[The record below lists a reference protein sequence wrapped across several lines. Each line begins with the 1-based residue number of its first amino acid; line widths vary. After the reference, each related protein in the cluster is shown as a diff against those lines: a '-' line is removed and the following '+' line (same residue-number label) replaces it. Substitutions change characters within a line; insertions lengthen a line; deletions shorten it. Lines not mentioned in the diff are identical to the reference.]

1 MTDADVDGAH
11 IRTLLLTFF
20 YRNMPQLIGD
30 GNLFIAQ
37 PPLYKGSKGKSS
49 QWLYSETEKDAW
61 LAEKIYGKIKIVSSN
76 SSDKKIE
83 KGELGI
89 FSSNVKDYVDS
100 LMGLESLEIP
110 SGVIEKLI
118 TNPDYSNL
126 EFTSIKETNSTPD
139 KPQASFDDLLDEN
152 DNDEINSAPTIEEDS
167 IEVTHNIDGYELTKN
182 IYEHPT
188 VNRLRKIYKNIGEF
202 LKEENFDVYK
212 GADLISS
219 KISWKE
225 IPEILENNAENSGVS
240 IQRYKGLGEMNAD
253 QLWETT
259 MDPENRVLL
268 QVTSDD
274 ATAADDLF
282 RKLMGDDVEPRRRFI
297 QTNALEAKNIDIA

>member
-1 MTDADVDGAH
+1 M
-11 IRTLLLTFF
+11 
-20 YRNMPQLIGD
+20 
-30 GNLFIAQ
+30 
-37 PPLYKGSKGKSS
+37 
-49 QWLYSETEKDAW
+49 
-61 LAEKIYGKIKIVSSN
+61 
-76 SSDKKIE
+76 
-83 KGELGI
+83 
-89 FSSNVKDYVDS
+89 
-100 LMGLESLEIP
+100 
-110 SGVIEKLI
+110 
-118 TNPDYSNL
+118 
-126 EFTSIKETNSTPD
+126 
-139 KPQASFDDLLDEN
+139 DEN
-152 DNDEINSAPTIEEDS
+152 EEEEINSVPIIEENPV
-167 IEVTHNIDGYELTKN
+167 EVTHDIDGYELTKN

-212 GADLISS
+212 GSDLISS